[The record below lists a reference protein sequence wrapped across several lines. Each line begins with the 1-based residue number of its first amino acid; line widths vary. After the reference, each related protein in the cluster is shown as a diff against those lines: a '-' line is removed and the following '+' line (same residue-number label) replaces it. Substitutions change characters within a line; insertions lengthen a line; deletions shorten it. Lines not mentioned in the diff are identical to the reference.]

1 MSLFTN
7 RGLPWD
13 QMLDIRSKRD
23 VTDVCPRNVHERES
37 DSPLYVCRMRTI
49 HEPEFVMLCSL
60 CGRTP
65 LEILDAYR
73 DAEAAEEGA
82 AAETKVSRRAAAV

>member
-13 QMLDIRSKRD
+13 QMLDIRSKRH
-23 VTDVCPRNVHERES
+23 TTEVCPREVHAREV
-37 DSPLYVCRMRTI
+37 DSPLYVCRIRTI
-49 HEPEFVMLCSL
+49 HEPEFIMLCSR

-65 LEILDAYR
+65 EEIIDAYL
-73 DAEAAEEGA
+73 DEEAAEAPEA
-82 AAETKVSRRAAAV
+82 RRRQPRAEATA